1 MNYSLSIIGC
11 GYVGCVTGVCFADMG
26 NEVTLVDVDSDKVD
40 SINEGRSP
48 IYEPGLEALMRKNQ
62 ERVRATTNLRAA
74 IHDTDITFVAVGT
87 PSNADGSID
96 LTYVFRVCEE
106 IGEVLR
112 EKKDFHIVIIKSTV
126 FPGTTDDRVRHI
138 LEYISGKKAGV
149 DFGLGSNPEF
159 LREGNAVHDFLS
171 PDRIV
176 IGADDP
182 RTADALKALYAS
194 IDSRVLVT
202 SSRTA
207 EMIKYT
213 SNAILATKISFA
225 NEIGNLCKTIGIDS
239 GDVFLG
245 VGMDTRVSPAFFRT
259 GIGFGGSCFPKDV
272 RALVAGA
279 RAHGEDLSI
288 LDAVLKTNETQP
300 LRLLALLKKH
310 IPDLDG
316 KTIGVLGLAFKP
328 DTDDIRES
336 RALPIITG
344 LLSSGAGVIA
354 YDPAAMDNFRRVFPQ
369 ITYASSAGAVL
380 EADAVLILT
389 EWKEFEDLDYRGR
402 IVIDGRRL
410 EAPRRQ
416 AAIYEGVCW

>member
-1 MNYSLSIIGC
+1 MSYSLSIIGC

-40 SINEGRSP
+40 FINEGRSP
-48 IYEPGLEALMRKNQ
+48 IYEPGLEALMQKNR

-112 EKKDFHIVIIKSTV
+112 EKEDFHIVIIKSTV

-138 LEYISGKKAGV
+138 LEYTSGKKAGV

-194 IDSRVLVT
+194 IDSRVLVA

-245 VGMDTRVSPAFFRT
+245 VGMDSRVSPAFFRT

-336 RALPIITG
+336 RALPVITG

-389 EWKEFEDLDYRGR
+389 EWKEFEDLDYHGR

>member
-62 ERVRATTNLRAA
+62 ERVRATTDLRTAVY
-74 IHDTDITFVAVGT
+74 DTDITFVAVGT

-106 IGEVLR
+106 IGDVLR
-112 EKKDFHIVIIKSTV
+112 EKEGFHIVIVKSTV

-138 LEYISGKKAGV
+138 LEYTSGKKAGV

-194 IDSRVLVT
+194 IDSRVLVA

-245 VGMDTRVSPAFFRT
+245 VGMDSRVSPAFFRT

-310 IPDLDG
+310 IPDLGG

-336 RALPIITG
+336 RALPVITG
-344 LLSSGAGVIA
+344 LLSSGASVIA
-354 YDPAAMDNFRRVFPQ
+354 YDPAAIENFRKVFPQ
-369 ITYASSAGAVL
+369 ITYASSAGVVL

-389 EWKEFEDLDYRGR
+389 EWKEFENLDYCGR

>member
-1 MNYSLSIIGC
+1 MKISIVGC

-40 SINEGRSP
+40 FINEGRSP
-48 IYEPGLEALMRKNQ
+48 IYEPGLEALMQKNR

-112 EKKDFHIVIIKSTV
+112 EKEDFHIVIIKSTV

-138 LEYISGKKAGV
+138 LEYTSGKKAGV

-182 RTADALKALYAS
+182 RTADVLKALYAS
-194 IDSRVLVT
+194 IDSKVLVT

-207 EMIKYT
+207 EMIKYA

-239 GDVFLG
+239 NDVFLG
-245 VGMDTRVSPAFFRT
+245 VGMDSRVSPAFFRT
-259 GIGFGGSCFPKDV
+259 GIGFGGSCLPKDV

-336 RALPIITG
+336 RALPVITG

-389 EWKEFEDLDYRGR
+389 EWKEFEDLDYHGR

>member
-1 MNYSLSIIGC
+1 MSYSLSIIGC

-26 NEVTLVDVDSDKVD
+26 NEVTLVDVEPRKVN
-40 SINEGRSP
+40 SINDGRSP
-48 IYEPGLEALMRKNQ
+48 IYEPGLEDLIQKNRK
-62 ERVRATTNLRAA
+62 RIHATTDLRAA
-74 IHDTDITFVAVGT
+74 VRDTDITFIAVGT

-96 LTYVFRVCEE
+96 LTYVLDVCEE
-106 IGEVLR
+106 IGNILR
-112 EKKDFHIVIIKSTV
+112 EKEDFHIVVIKSTV
-126 FPGTTDDRVRHI
+126 FPGTTDDRVRQI
-138 LEYISGKKAGV
+138 LEYTSGKKAGV

-159 LREGNAVHDFLS
+159 LQEGSAVHDFLY
-171 PDRIV
+171 PDRVV

-182 RTADALKALYAS
+182 RTADTLKALYAD
-194 IDSRVLVT
+194 IDSRILET

-207 EMIKYT
+207 EMIKYA
-213 SNAILATKISFA
+213 SNAALATKISFA
-225 NEIGNLCKTIGIDS
+225 NEIGNLCKAMGIDS
-239 GDVFLG
+239 RDVFAG
-245 VGMDTRVSPAFFRT
+245 VGMDSRVNPEFFRT

-279 RAHGEDLSI
+279 RTHGEDLNI
-288 LDAVLKTNETQP
+288 LDAVLKVNEAQP
-300 LRLLALLKKH
+300 LRVLSLLRKH
-310 IPDLDG
+310 LPTLEG
-316 KTIGVLGLAFKP
+316 RTIGVLGLAFKP
-328 DTDDIRES
+328 GTDDIRES
-336 RALPIITG
+336 RALPVLSALI
-344 LLSSGAGVIA
+344 SSGARVIA

-369 ITYASSAGAVL
+369 ITYATSGSAAM

>member
-1 MNYSLSIIGC
+1 MSYSLSIIGC

-26 NEVTLVDVDSDKVD
+26 NEVTLVDVDSDKVN

-48 IYEPGLEALMRKNQ
+48 IYEPGLEALIQKNR
-62 ERVRATTNLRAA
+62 ERIRATTDLRTA
-74 IHDTDITFVAVGT
+74 IHNTDITFVAVGT

-106 IGEVLR
+106 VGEALK
-112 EKKDFHIVIIKSTV
+112 EKEDFHIVIVKSTV

-138 LEYISGKKAGV
+138 LEYTSGKRAGV

-159 LREGNAVHDFLS
+159 LREGNAVRDFLS

-176 IGADDP
+176 LGADDSQ
-182 RTADALKALYAS
+182 TADALKNLYAS
-194 IDSRVLVT
+194 IDAKVLVT

-225 NEIGNLCKTIGIDS
+225 NEIGNLCKAIGVDS

-245 VGMDTRVSPAFFRT
+245 VGMDSRVSPTFFRT

-288 LDAVLKTNETQP
+288 LDAVLKTNEAQP
-300 LRLLALLKKH
+300 LRLLALLRKH

-336 RALPIITG
+336 RALPVITG
-344 LLSSGAGVIA
+344 LLSSGASVIA

-369 ITYASSAGAVL
+369 IAYAASAGAVL

-389 EWKEFEDLDYRGR
+389 EWKEFEDLDYRGK

>member
-1 MNYSLSIIGC
+1 MSHSISVIGC

-26 NEVTLVDVDSDKVD
+26 YRVILVDVDPRKVD

-48 IYEPGLEALMRKNQ
+48 IYEPGLEDLIQKNR
-62 ERVRATTNLRAA
+62 ERIHATMDLRAA
-74 IHDTDITFVAVGT
+74 IRDTDITFVAVGT

-106 IGEVLR
+106 VGDILR
-112 EKKDFHIVIIKSTV
+112 GKEGFHIVIIKSTV

-138 LEYISGKKAGV
+138 LEYTSGKKAGV
-149 DFGLGSNPEF
+149 EFGLGSNPEF

-182 RTADALKALYAS
+182 RTADTLRALYAS
-194 IDSRVLVT
+194 VDSQVLVT

-207 EMIKYT
+207 EMVKYA
-213 SNAILATKISFA
+213 SNAALATKISFA
-225 NEIGNLCKTIGIDS
+225 NEIGNLCKTIGVDS
-239 GDVFLG
+239 RDVFLG
-245 VGMDTRVSPAFFRT
+245 VGMDGRVSPAFFKT

-279 RAHGEDLSI
+279 RAHGEDLNI
-288 LDAVLKTNETQP
+288 LDAVLKTNEAQP
-300 LRLLALLKKH
+300 LRLLSLLQKH
-310 IPDLDG
+310 LSTLEG
-316 KTIGVLGLAFKP
+316 RTIGVLGLAFKP

-336 RALPIITG
+336 RALPVVTS
-344 LLSSGAGVIA
+344 LLSSGARVIA
-354 YDPAAMDNFRRVFPQ
+354 YDPAAMDNFKQVFPQ
-369 ITYASSAGAVL
+369 IIYAPSASEVL

-389 EWKEFEDLDYRGR
+389 EWKEFEDLDYRSR

-416 AAIYEGVCW
+416 AAVYEGVCW

>member
-1 MNYSLSIIGC
+1 MKISIVGC
-11 GYVGCVTGVCFADMG
+11 GYVGCVTGICFADMG
-26 NEVTLVDVDSDKVD
+26 YEVTLVDVDPRKVD

-48 IYEPGLEALMRKNQ
+48 IYESGLEGLIRKDR
-62 ERVRATTNLRAA
+62 ERIRATMDLGAA
-74 IHDTDITFVAVGT
+74 VRDTDITFVAVGT
-87 PSNADGSID
+87 PSNADGTID

-106 IGEVLR
+106 VGDILR
-112 EKKDFHIVIIKSTV
+112 EKEGFHIVIIKSTV

-138 LEYISGKKAGV
+138 LEYTSGKKAGV

-182 RTADALKALYAS
+182 RTANALRVLYAS
-194 IDSRVLVT
+194 INSQILVT

-207 EMIKYT
+207 EMIKYA
-213 SNAILATKISFA
+213 SNAALATKISFA
-225 NEIGNLCKTIGIDS
+225 NEIGNLCKTIGVDS
-239 GDVFLG
+239 RDVFLG
-245 VGMDTRVSPAFFRT
+245 VGMDSRVSPAFFRT

-272 RALVAGA
+272 RALVTGA
-279 RAHGEDLSI
+279 RMHGENLSI
-288 LDAVLKTNETQP
+288 LDAVLTTNEAQP
-300 LRLLALLKKH
+300 LRLLSFLKKH
-310 IPDLDG
+310 IPDLEG

-328 DTDDIRES
+328 NTDDIRES
-336 RALPIITG
+336 RALPVITG
-344 LLSSGAGVIA
+344 LLSSGARVIA
-354 YDPAAMDNFRRVFPQ
+354 YDPAAMENFRKVFPQ
-369 ITYASSAGAVL
+369 ITYAPSASAVL

-389 EWKEFEDLDYRGR
+389 EWKEFEELDCRGR